1 MVDTTVYFATN
12 RTPDATAPGGYG
24 AGIVDPADPGQ
35 VLYAVVPVT
44 GIDLS
49 DETSGTIGEI
59 TAQTQG
65 NFAETVQAE
74 IATTG
79 KNLLVFIHGFDNSFA
94 DAIKRA
100 AFNREWFAASRIADA
115 DTTVLAFTWPSG
127 GTLFASLPN
136 PPDAA
141 YLADQAQAGK
151 SCVHLAAFLRNT
163 LALVAQVHRPGKR
176 AFLLAHSMGNHALS
190 CAVASYFA
198 ANPADVP
205 VRFDEAILAAANEVN
220 TTLQNPGTA
229 MYELRDLAGRIS
241 AYSSLRD
248 VAMDLSMAVNGNIRL
263 GYTGPAGKANQA
275 VYPPSQFRSV
285 DCTAVFDFPGLIPPD
300 ATHQYYRRSK
310 TVRADIARLMGNLPV
325 AAGVSSLSTLPLV
338 G

>member
-205 VRFDEAILAAANEVN
+205 VRFDEAILAAADEVN

-229 MYELRDLAGRIS
+229 MYNCA
-241 AYSSLRD
+241 
-248 VAMDLSMAVNGNIRL
+248 
-263 GYTGPAGKANQA
+263 TWPAGSRPIPACA
-275 VYPPSQFRSV
+275 TWRWTSAWRS
-285 DCTAVFDFPGLIPPD
+285 TAISGWATPGRPAKRTRRFIRRRNSARSIAPRCSTFP
-300 ATHQYYRRSK
+300 A
-310 TVRADIARLMGNLPV
+310 
-325 AAGVSSLSTLPLV
+325 
-338 G
+338 